1 MQLPTRWIKV
11 VRDMWGNKT
20 RSALVVVSIAVGVF
34 AVGMTT
40 NAGIIIRRDMN
51 APYVATHPASTTLYL
66 TPFDENLARAVAQRP
81 EISEAEARR
90 LEDAE
95 VYVGEGEWMDL
106 GLTAAPDF
114 EAIHINQFT
123 LEAGERVPERMEI
136 LLERMTAEALGVS
149 VGDTVTVRLQGE
161 DQTYDLEVAGVVHDM
176 HQYPLVF
183 FEQGAGYVDIRTL
196 WWMGAGA
203 HYNALPIIV
212 AENPTYK
219 QHILDVVSTL
229 RDDVIER
236 AGHRLTAIQPFRGN
250 PGEHYFASDLSAVLL
265 VLMVMGVMCIFL
277 GAGLVINT
285 ISALIARQVQQ
296 IGIIRSVGGLR
307 RHITL
312 MYLSSVLTYSVA
324 ALLIAIP
331 LGLVG
336 AKALAAS
343 VGGVLNFDVSRANL
357 PLSVALLQV
366 GVGLLVPFGAAFVP
380 VMSGT
385 RISVYDAIYQQG
397 SLTRANSSP
406 VEAALKKI
414 KGLSSPVALAVRNTF
429 RRKGRLT
436 LTLGTLTL
444 AGATFM
450 AAFSTHLTL
459 RERIAGMGRY
469 WLADVEVALPGGA
482 NARRVEREALSLP
495 DVDIAEGWYSTRAQ
509 VELPEGG
516 ESEGI
521 EVMALPTDT
530 ATIEPL
536 MVAGRWLEADDTNAI
551 VVNEEALD
559 RLPGLRVG
567 DEIAL
572 RVSGTDFQL
581 KRRQMKH
588 LYVVVGV
595 VSRHLTGPRIYA
607 PYAYFT
613 RANDA
618 QEQVNLVRVRA
629 SAYGLQDQAYQ
640 EDLAARLVTQFDEA
654 GMGRGSSETQ
664 YRAVESNSGNFD
676 ILLSILLLMAGL
688 LALVGGL
695 GLAGT
700 MSLNVMER
708 NREIGVLRAV
718 GASNAAVRR
727 VVLFEGVFVG
737 LISWLLSALLSV
749 PFSHALANAVSV
761 AMLQTRVEVLV
772 STTGMALWLALVLV
786 IAVLA
791 TLAAA
796 QRASQLTVRE
806 VLAYE

>member
-1 MQLPTRWIKV
+1 MLLPTRWIKV
-11 VRDMWGNKT
+11 LRDMWSNKT
-20 RSALVVVSIAVGVF
+20 RSVLVVLSIAVGVF

-51 APYVATHPASTTLYL
+51 GPYLATNPASTTLYL
-66 TPFDENLARAVAQRP
+66 PPFDETLARAVEQRP
-81 EISEAEARR
+81 EIKEAEARR
-90 LEDAE
+90 FEDAE
-95 VYVGEGEWMDL
+95 VYVGEGEWLDL
-106 GLTAAPDF
+106 ELIVAPDY
-114 EAIHINQFT
+114 EDVRIDQFA
-123 LEAGERVPERMEI
+123 LEAGERVPDRMEI
-136 LLERMTAEALGVS
+136 LLERMTAEALEVS
-149 VGDTVTVRLQGE
+149 VGDRVTVRLQGE
-161 DQTYDLEVAGVVHDM
+161 EQTYELEVVGVVHDM

-183 FEQGAGYVDIRTL
+183 FEKGAGYVDMRTL
-196 WWMGAGA
+196 WGMGAGA
-203 HYNALPIIV
+203 HYNALHIIV
-212 AENPTYK
+212 AEKPTDE
-219 QHILDVVSTL
+219 QHILSVTSTL

-236 AGHRLTAIQPFRGN
+236 AGYRGMTVKPFRGK
-250 PGEHYFASDLSAVLL
+250 PGEHFFASDLSAVLI

-307 RHITL
+307 RQITL
-312 MYLSSVLTYSVA
+312 MYLSSVLAYSVA

-336 AKALAAS
+336 AKALAGS
-343 VGGVLNFDVSRANL
+343 IGGILNFDVTRATL

-366 GVGLLVPFGAAFVP
+366 GVGLLVPFGAALMP
-380 VMSGT
+380 VMSGM

-397 SLTRANSSP
+397 GVSRGRKRRL
-406 VEAALKKI
+406 EEALKRVR
-414 KGLSSPVALAVRNTF
+414 GLSSPLALAVRNTF
-429 RRKGRLT
+429 RRTGRLA

-469 WLADVEVALPGGA
+469 WQADVEVDLPGGS
-482 NARRVEREALSLP
+482 NVRRVEREALSLP
-495 DVDIAEGWYSTRAQ
+495 DVEIAEGWYSTRAL
-509 VELPEGG
+509 VVLPDGS
-516 ESEGI
+516 ESGGI
-521 EVMALPTDT
+521 EVIALPTDT
-530 ATIEPL
+530 VTIEPL
-536 MVAGRWLEADDTNAI
+536 MVAGRWLEASDTNAI

-559 RLPGLRVG
+559 EVPGLQVG
-567 DEIAL
+567 DEIVL
-572 RVSGTDFQL
+572 RVSGTDFQV

-588 LYVVVGV
+588 QYVVVGI

-607 PYAYFT
+607 PRDYFT

-618 QEQVNLVRVRA
+618 QEQVDLVRVRA
-629 SAYGLQDQAYQ
+629 SASGLQERAYQ
-640 EDLAARLVTQFDEA
+640 EELAARLVAQFDEA
-654 GMGRGSSETQ
+654 GMEGADSETQ

-718 GASNAAVRR
+718 GASNAAVRK

-737 LISWLLSALLSV
+737 LMSWLLSALLAL
-749 PFSHALANAVSV
+749 PFANALANAVSV

-772 STTGMALWLALVLV
+772 STLGMGLWLALVLV
-786 IAVLA
+786 IAALA